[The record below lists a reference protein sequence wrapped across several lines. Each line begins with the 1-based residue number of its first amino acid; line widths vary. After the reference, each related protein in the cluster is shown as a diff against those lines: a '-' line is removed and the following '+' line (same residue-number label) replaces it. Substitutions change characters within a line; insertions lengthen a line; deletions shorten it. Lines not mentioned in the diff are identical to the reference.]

1 MVARTPGLTDRA
13 KPYSSAGCSSGAG
26 GGGTTRPLGERH
38 EGPEKPGGATG
49 KGRTIATCGHFQP
62 ETGEKWWLNPG
73 KNEELD
79 MTEASKNVWFSQE
92 KAGSGME
99 KADASTENMAFDS
112 SKFAWG
118 PNMA

>member
-1 MVARTPGLTDRA
+1 
-13 KPYSSAGCSSGAG
+13 
-26 GGGTTRPLGERH
+26 
-38 EGPEKPGGATG
+38 
-49 KGRTIATCGHFQP
+49 
-62 ETGEKWWLNPG
+62 
-73 KNEELD
+73 